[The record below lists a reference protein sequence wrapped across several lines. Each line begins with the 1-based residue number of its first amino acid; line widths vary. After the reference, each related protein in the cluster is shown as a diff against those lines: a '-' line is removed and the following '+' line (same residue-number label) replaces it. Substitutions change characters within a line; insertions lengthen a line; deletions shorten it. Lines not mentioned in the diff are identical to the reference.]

1 MFYFNLFGMEAVF
14 DERKNTLTYGGET
27 IYYSTSENNEHLR
40 TLYFKF
46 NDICNLRC
54 SYCFQRNSKNTES
67 RNLEIAEYKG
77 LLNRIVN
84 TSSFDRFILFGGE
97 PFIQVNYNNILYLL
111 ELCNEKKICAF
122 SNGTFDDIYMK
133 LLADNLNKIEMIT
146 ITLDGDSVIHNRR
159 RIYSN
164 GKGTFQD
171 IYNRLI
177 RMQEM
182 GIPFTVQINIDTENI
197 ENLYSLLNQMSKDL
211 LGVSCIILNRV
222 LHEENGISELDLLQY
237 YNKLKKTY
245 TKLNIIPNSQCY
257 KKLCSIITDN
267 GIIYGRCGI
276 ENMLVF
282 DFQSNLIYACPQ
294 SEITR
299 CGSFTKSNYCL
310 DRDSILNYKSY
321 SDKSFQE
328 CSDCD
333 MRSLCMFGCNVEKDC
348 KKMGCYEQNRECIQY
363 ILNHFVEFFDL
374 EEE

>member
-177 RMQEM
+177 RIQEM
-182 GIPFTVQINIDTENI
+182 GILFTVQINIDTENI

>member
-54 SYCFQRNSKNTES
+54 SYCYQRNSKNTES

-97 PFIQVNYNNILYLL
+97 TFIQVNYNNILYLL

-146 ITLDGDSVIHNRR
+146 ITLDGDSVIHNKR

-211 LGVSCIILNRV
+211 LG
-222 LHEENGISELDLLQY
+222 D
-237 YNKLKKTY
+237 
-245 TKLNIIPNSQCY
+245 
-257 KKLCSIITDN
+257 
-267 GIIYGRCGI
+267 
-276 ENMLVF
+276 
-282 DFQSNLIYACPQ
+282 
-294 SEITR
+294 
-299 CGSFTKSNYCL
+299 CL
-310 DRDSILNYKSY
+310 
-321 SDKSFQE
+321 
-328 CSDCD
+328 
-333 MRSLCMFGCNVEKDC
+333 
-348 KKMGCYEQNRECIQY
+348 
-363 ILNHFVEFFDL
+363 
-374 EEE
+374 

>member
-1 MFYFNLFGMEAVF
+1 MVIWLNIARCCGLSEVY
-14 DERKNTLTYGGET
+14 KN
-27 IYYSTSENNEHLR
+27 
-40 TLYFKF
+40 
-46 NDICNLRC
+46 
-54 SYCFQRNSKNTES
+54 
-67 RNLEIAEYKG
+67 
-77 LLNRIVN
+77 
-84 TSSFDRFILFGGE
+84 
-97 PFIQVNYNNILYLL
+97 
-111 ELCNEKKICAF
+111 
-122 SNGTFDDIYMK
+122 MK
-133 LLADNLNKIEMIT
+133 LLADNLNKIEMIM

-177 RMQEM
+177 RIQEM
-182 GIPFTVQINIDTENI
+182 GILFTVQINIDTENI